1 MNVLELFAGAGG
13 GIYGGLLL
21 GHTTV
26 CAVEIVDKNRELLLQ
41 RQRDGVFP
49 RFPVWDDVRTFDGH
63 PWRGVVD
70 VVSGGFPCT
79 DISSA
84 GKGAGIDGEQSG
96 LWREM
101 ARIVREVRPRFVF
114 VENSPMLITRGLGR
128 LLGDLAAL
136 GYDCRWTCL
145 SAADCGAPHK
155 RDRIWIL
162 GSNSESIGCRQ
173 GRPRGASALRQD
185 WIAERNSDATRKRR
199 GEAREHRRDEPEE
212 RPGGVCS
219 EVANAN
225 SDRLEGW
232 TGKDGEPCPGE
243 VRKSRPETRGGR
255 ADDSDAE
262 CDGLE
267 RVCKG
272 RTKAR
277 TTYRPCHGRDPG
289 GWPAEPGVGRVA
301 PRMANWKHRIFAL
314 GNGQVPRVHAAAWLL
329 LACE

>member
-21 GHTTV
+21 GHTPV
-26 CAVEIVDKNRELLLQ
+26 CAVELVAKNRELLLQ

-49 RFPVWDDVRTFDGH
+49 RFPVWDDVRTFSGH

-79 DISSA
+79 DISAA

-101 ARIVREVRPRFVF
+101 ARIVCEVRPRYVF

-128 LLGDLAAL
+128 VLGDLAAL

-162 GSNSESIGCRQ
+162 G
-173 GRPRGASALRQD
+173 A
-185 WIAERNSDATRKRR
+185 DATSERR
-199 GEAREHRRDEPEE
+199 EEDREHRRNESEE
-212 RPGGVCS
+212 RTGGVC
-219 EVANAN
+219 
-225 SDRLEGW
+225 
-232 TGKDGEPCPGE
+232 
-243 VRKSRPETRGGR
+243 

-262 CDGLE
+262 CYGLE
-267 RVCKG
+267 WIG
-272 RTKAR
+272 QGGPAAR
-277 TTYRPCHGRDPG
+277 TIDRPDYGSDPG
-289 GWPAEPGVGRVA
+289 RWPAESGVGRVDDEL
-301 PRMANWKHRIFAL
+301 ANWRNKHG
-314 GNGQVPRVHAAAWLL
+314 GN
-329 LACE
+329 E

>member
-1 MNVLELFAGAGG
+1 MGAQNVMELFAGAGG

-21 GHTTV
+21 GHTPV
-26 CAVEIVDKNRELLLQ
+26 CAVEIVAKNRELLLQ

-49 RFPVWDDVRTFDGH
+49 RFPVWDDVRTFDGN

-101 ARIVREVRPRFVF
+101 ARIVREVRPRYVF

-128 LLGDLAAL
+128 VLGDLAAL

-155 RDRIWIL
+155 RNRIWIL
-162 GSNSESIGCRQ
+162 ADSNSKMPNGLRIREKEEYSSA
-173 GRPRGASALRQD
+173 GRCSND
-185 WIAERNSDATRKRR
+185 DTDSTRERR
-199 GEAREHRRDEPEE
+199 GEAQEHRRDESEE
-212 RPGGVCS
+212 RTCRVCAADS
-219 EVANAN
+219 SAERDGLEVFE
-225 SDRLEGW
+225 SG
-232 TGKDGEPCPGE
+232 
-243 VRKSRPETRGGR
+243 RPETRT
-255 ADDSDAE
+255 A
-262 CDGLE
+262 
-267 RVCKG
+267 
-272 RTKAR
+272 
-277 TTYRPCHGRDPG
+277 YRPCHGSDSG

-301 PRMANWKHRIFAL
+301 PRLADWRHRIFAL
-314 GNGQVPRVHAAAWLL
+314 GNGQVPRVHAAAWRLL
-329 LACE
+329 SGE

>member
-21 GHTTV
+21 GHTPV
-26 CAVEIVDKNRELLLQ
+26 CAVEIVAKNRKLLLQ

-79 DISSA
+79 DISAA

-96 LWREM
+96 LWRDM

-114 VENSPMLITRGLGR
+114 VENSPMLVTRGLGR
-128 LLGDLAAL
+128 VLGDLAAL

-162 GSNSESIGCRQ
+162 G
-173 GRPRGASALRQD
+173 
-185 WIAERNSDATRKRR
+185 RNSYGNNVGSKREFQERKNADSGRTCPHDSYATSERR
-199 GEAREHRRDEPEE
+199 GEAWGHRRDEPEE
-212 RPGGVCS
+212 RTGGVC
-219 EVANAN
+219 A
-225 SDRLEGW
+225 D
-232 TGKDGEPCPGE
+232 GK
-243 VRKSRPETRGGR
+243 
-255 ADDSDAE
+255 
-262 CDGLE
+262 LQ
-267 RVCKG
+267 
-272 RTKAR
+272 
-277 TTYRPCHGRDPG
+277 
-289 GWPAEPGVGRVA
+289 WPAQSGICGVA

-314 GNGQVPRVHAAAWLL
+314 GNGQVPRVHAAAWRL
-329 LACE
+329 LAGG